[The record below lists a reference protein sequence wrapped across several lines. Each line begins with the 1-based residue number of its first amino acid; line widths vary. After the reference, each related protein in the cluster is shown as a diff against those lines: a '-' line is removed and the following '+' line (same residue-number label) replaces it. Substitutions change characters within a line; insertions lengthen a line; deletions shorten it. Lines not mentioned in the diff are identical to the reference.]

1 MIKLK
6 KLLKEHVW
14 DRKFG
19 ESLPTLEDVAE
30 KHQTEEKET
39 ISERRYIQPED
50 AGREI
55 NFALDG
61 LTRALKKVR
70 NPEKWAE
77 KYHRSLPDL
86 IDMMYRTQKVLGKM
100 K

>member
-6 KLLKEHVW
+6 
-14 DRKFG
+14 DMI
-19 ESLPTLEDVAE
+19 LE
-30 KHQTEEKET
+30 K
-39 ISERRYIQPED
+39 RYIQPED

-55 NFALDG
+55 NASLEG
-61 LTRALKKVR
+61 LEKALKKVR

-77 KYHRSLPDL
+77 KYLRSLPDL
-86 IDMMYRTQKVLGKM
+86 IDMMYRVQKVLGKM